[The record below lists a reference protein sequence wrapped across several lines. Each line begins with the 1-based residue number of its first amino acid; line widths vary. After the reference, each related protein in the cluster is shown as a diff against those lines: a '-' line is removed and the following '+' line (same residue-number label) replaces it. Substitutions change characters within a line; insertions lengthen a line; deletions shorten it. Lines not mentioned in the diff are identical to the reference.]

1 MNLLI
6 VDDEPLARAE
16 LMRLFGELLP
26 GFRGTEA
33 ANLPEART
41 ALLREA
47 FDGVFVDMELAGS
60 CGMDLLPE
68 ARATGTPVVIT
79 TAHERYAVE
88 AFEVG
93 VIDYLLKPVEL
104 PRLFRAIS
112 RLPKS
117 RRSGQEDMILLSDQS
132 NCWPVRPSD
141 ILMVEAEGSYS
152 IVKFPDK
159 KPLTVCR
166 SLKDIEQMLGED
178 HFIRANRGQIV
189 NLRQIRVIHR
199 QGSGRMV
206 AHLDGH
212 GEIEFSRRQAQA
224 FRSRFAN

>member
-16 LMRLFGELLP
+16 LLRLFGELLP

-33 ANLPEART
+33 ANLPEARA
-41 ALLREA
+41 ALLKEA
-47 FDGVFVDMELAGS
+47 FDGVFVDMELGGS

-79 TAHERYAVE
+79 TAHERFAVE
-88 AFEVG
+88 AFDVG
-93 VIDYLLKPVEL
+93 VVDYLLKPVEL

-112 RLPKS
+112 RLPRH
-117 RRSGQEDMILLSDQS
+117 RRTGNEEILLLSDQS
-132 NCWPVRPSD
+132 NCWPVRPAD
-141 ILMVEAEGSYS
+141 ILLVEAEGSYTV
-152 IVKFPDK
+152 VKMANR

-166 SLKDIEQMLGED
+166 SLKEIEQMLGEE

-199 QGSGRMV
+199 QGSGRMI
-206 AHLDGH
+206 ARLEEH

-224 FRSRFAN
+224 FRARFSA

>member
-26 GFRGTEA
+26 GFHGIEA
-33 ANLPEART
+33 ANLPEARS

-47 FDGVFVDMELAGS
+47 FDGIFVDMELAGS

-68 ARATGTPVVIT
+68 ARATGTPVIIT
-79 TAHERYAVE
+79 TAHERYAIE
-88 AFEVG
+88 AFDVG
-93 VIDYLLKPVEL
+93 VIDYLLKPVESA
-104 PRLFRAIS
+104 RLFRALS
-112 RLPKS
+112 RIPKAK
-117 RRSGQEDMILLSDQS
+117 RSENDDVILLSDQA
-132 NCWPVRPSD
+132 NCWPVRPAD

-152 IVKFPDK
+152 VVKFAGR

-166 SLKDIEQMLGED
+166 SLKEIELFLEG
-178 HFIRANRGQIV
+178 HPFIRANRSQIV
-189 NLRQIRVIHR
+189 NLRQIQVIHR
-199 QGSGRMV
+199 QGTGRMI
-206 AHLDGH
+206 ARIEGH

-224 FRSRFAN
+224 FRSRFSI